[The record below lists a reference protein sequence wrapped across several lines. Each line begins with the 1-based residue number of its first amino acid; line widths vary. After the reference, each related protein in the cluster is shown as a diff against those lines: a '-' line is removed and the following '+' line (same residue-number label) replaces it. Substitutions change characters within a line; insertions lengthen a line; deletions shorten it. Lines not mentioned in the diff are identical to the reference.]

1 MTSSGYFFCPTN
13 SQKCNKSSLT
23 GKTTSSVLEQM
34 ESGNKLNGL
43 CIVWLWWLRHISQ
56 FIKFV
61 SFKGPIWRVGTQ
73 KSTFF
78 LQTLTLWHCSSGQP
92 PSHCGTTSPVGNG
105 TQKSTFL
112 QVDLFIWYVCTSLH
126 RPVILMCLWRILTK
140 AADRLSTLCE
150 AVEGRW
156 TSSNWLIDSSLQS

>member
-61 SFKGPIWRVGTQ
+61 SFKGPIWRAGTQ

-78 LQTLTLWHCSSGQP
+78 YKHWRSDIVVLVSRHPIAALLHQLGMGLKNQHSYKW
-92 PSHCGTTSPVGNG
+92 
-105 TQKSTFL
+105 TFL
-112 QVDLFIWYVCTSLH
+112 FDMCA
-126 RPVILMCLWRILTK
+126 PVYTGLWFWCVYEEYLLKQWTGCQ
-140 AADRLSTLCE
+140 LSVRRSRG
-150 AVEGRW
+150 VEP
-156 TSSNWLIDSSLQS
+156 LPID